1 MNEELELSNQEKL
14 SRIKDV
20 VNKGRE
26 NIMRTIADLSLI
38 DLDTPLLPR
47 GQDTIMEVIMLSDKS
62 ANLLWV
68 LQKSITEIIEQKI
81 EELK

>member
-1 MNEELELSNQEKL
+1 MSEELELSDQEKL
-14 SRIKDV
+14 SHIKDV

-62 ANLLWV
+62 ADLLWA
-68 LQKSITEIIEQKI
+68 LQKSIIEIIEQKS
-81 EELK
+81 KN

>member
-1 MNEELELSNQEKL
+1 MSEELELSDQEKL
-14 SRIKDV
+14 SHIKDV
-20 VNKGRE
+20 VNNGRE

-62 ANLLWV
+62 ADLLWL
-68 LQKSITEIIEQKI
+68 LQKSITEIIEQKS
-81 EELK
+81 KN

>member
-1 MNEELELSNQEKL
+1 MSEELELSDQEKL
-14 SRIKDV
+14 SHIKDV
-20 VNKGRE
+20 VNNGRE

-62 ANLLWV
+62 ADLLWA
-68 LQKSITEIIEQKI
+68 LQKSIIEIIEQKS
-81 EELK
+81 KN

>member
-1 MNEELELSNQEKL
+1 MNEELELNNQEKL

>member
-1 MNEELELSNQEKL
+1 MSEELELSDQEKL
-14 SRIKDV
+14 SHIKDV
-20 VNKGRE
+20 VNNGRE

-62 ANLLWV
+62 ADLLWL
-68 LQKSITEIIEQKI
+68 LQKSIIEIIEQKS
-81 EELK
+81 KN

>member
-1 MNEELELSNQEKL
+1 MSEELELSDQEKL
-14 SRIKDV
+14 SHIKDV

-26 NIMRTIADLSLI
+26 NIMRTIVDLSLI

-62 ANLLWV
+62 ADLLWA
-68 LQKSITEIIEQKI
+68 LQKSIIEIIEQKS
-81 EELK
+81 KN